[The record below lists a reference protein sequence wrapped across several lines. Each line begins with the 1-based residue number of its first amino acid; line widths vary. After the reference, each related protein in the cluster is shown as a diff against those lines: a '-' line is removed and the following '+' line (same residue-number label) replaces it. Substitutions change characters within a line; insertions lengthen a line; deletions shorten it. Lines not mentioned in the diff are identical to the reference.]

1 MISVIVITIRKQ
13 PFPVPP
19 ETAAGIGFLRTERR
33 EPMSGNRNL
42 ICICLSQAHT
52 FLKTDLVSELEICA
66 RKEGYGIV
74 AFNSSLDYYW
84 SHKGTNVTGC
94 VYDLIR
100 YDRMAAMVVL
110 HDNIYD
116 MPLLEKMIR
125 TGNEQGIP
133 VFYLGGKHK
142 GCISIVDDYAE
153 SYKQIIRHVIRD
165 HGARDTFFIGGLPD
179 EDNSVL
185 RLKCYREVLAECG
198 LPCPEENI
206 AYGDFIE
213 PMAADIV
220 RGLIRDRERLPRAII
235 CANDSMAAAACDE
248 LKKHGVRVPED
259 VIVTGFDGTPT
270 AYLVQPQLTTCS
282 SNPSEL
288 AQQVL
293 SLLKDFT
300 AGKPLPKVC
309 THPYRPVLAES
320 CGCPGF
326 IHERFNALH
335 TFRQAEALYNHE
347 NTIYYGVEQ
356 MLDMHDVHEILEKI
370 SALLLPDSA
379 LYLNRSFLET
389 GLEHEY
395 DSKILDSEL
404 IMIPYRAPETP
415 LVFRKVYLKDMPL
428 PSEGAGAT
436 IVNVVHSN
444 TQVCGYYAACTE
456 DLGADAQFIKRVSDV
471 LNLVFA
477 VQISRLRQRQLRA
490 NLENNLY
497 LDPLT
502 GLDNLRGLTRWF
514 ENACDDPANMHRS
527 LALSVYSIQRF
538 SYLYETYGMAEIESV
553 QRLAAKYLKEA
564 NPRAA
569 AIAKVSE
576 DQYVVVDTAENPEGL
591 AAPINEGTA
600 EFFRRIESYNA
611 ESSRPYFLEISCG
624 CTTLD
629 RNWKST
635 TLENLVHLA
644 LGEMYLTRM
653 RENRR
658 TEVRKGEIPARMYS
672 AFSLLMEKNLFR
684 YHFQPIID
692 ARSGLIYAYEA
703 LMRTDSLVGMDPLD
717 ILATAREYG
726 RLYEVEK
733 ATVYGI
739 MERYARNPE
748 DFQGCRVFINTI
760 PGHFLSE
767 EDCKALRRQYGSF
780 MDRIVFELTEADTAT
795 DEELKRI
802 KSLGK
807 PGVRMKIAID
817 DFGTGH
823 SNILNLLRY
832 APNIIKIDRGL
843 VSGITGDSNRQLFV
857 RNTIDFAHQNGIKAL
872 AEGVETEEELRAL
885 IGYGIDLIQ
894 GFYTGRPTEQ
904 PLRAVSEK
912 VRNEIL
918 EENLRLA
925 RYDSQAVLQVL
936 KDGDSVNLVDLAI
949 RKVTCLQAGSGSFTI
964 SGVKSQNVNMTLRV
978 DDGAEA
984 EITLN
989 QVNMKGEVEPT
1000 IQLGRNSRVKL
1011 ILVGQNTLTKE
1022 GIRVP
1027 GSASL
1032 TIAGEG
1038 QLHVNNNRNYS
1049 VGIGAN
1055 YNDPYGSITLDAA
1068 GPVTIHSSGDKVACL
1083 GGGRSSGEGIRIL
1096 RGTVKLS
1103 ASGINVVGIGSAS
1116 GKSDIRVENAAV
1128 EIHAEG
1134 NEALLIGSVTG
1145 ESSIRLNGSIRLS
1158 SGCEQVT
1165 AVGTM
1170 NGTAEVAITGG
1181 TVDANIHCDI
1191 GAIIGTLDG
1200 EAKVLCRDTRLLLH
1214 GEGNRVAAIGSVTG
1228 ACDSRMES
1236 GELRGVLLAGERM
1249 LLGNS
1254 NSRFTVTGGNLQI
1267 FQDAS
1272 PPPVSPA
1279 GLPLHLLTPAED
1291 HFEQTFRDRRETWT
1305 YVADRNEEGFLGVYV
1320 PVE

>member
-1 MISVIVITIRKQ
+1 MSSDRRMIGV
-13 PFPVPP
+13 
-19 ETAAGIGFLRTERR
+19 
-33 EPMSGNRNL
+33 
-42 ICICLSQAHT
+42 CLSQAHT
-52 FLKTDLVSELEICA
+52 HLKTDLVDALSRA
-66 RKEGYGIV
+66 AKADGFGIV
-74 AFNSSLDYYW
+74 VFNSSLDYYW
-84 SHKGTNVTGC
+84 SQKGNTVTRC

-100 YDRMAAMVVL
+100 YESLCALIIL
-110 HDNIYD
+110 HENIYD
-116 MPLLEKMIR
+116 MRLLEKMIR
-125 TGNEQGIP
+125 QCREKGIP
-133 VFYLGGKHK
+133 VFYLGGVHDN
-142 GCISIVDDYAE
+142 CISIVDDYTEA
-153 SYKQIIRHVIRD
+153 YKRVIRHVIVD
-165 HGARDTFFIGGLPD
+165 HGVRNPFFIGGIPG
-179 EDNSVL
+179 EDNAEK
-185 RLKCYREVLAECG
+185 RLQCYRDVLAECG
-198 LPCPEENI
+198 LPCREEDI
-206 AYGDFIE
+206 ACGNYLETVASEI
-213 PMAADIV
+213 
-220 RGLIRDRERLPRAII
+220 IRKLLSERANLPDAII
-235 CANDSMAAAACDE
+235 CANDSMAVAVCDE
-248 LKKHGVRVPED
+248 LRQRNIRIPED
-259 VIVTGFDGTPT
+259 IIVTGFDGTP
-270 AYLVQPQLTTCS
+270 AAFLLHPQLTTCGNS
-282 SNPSEL
+282 PDAL
-288 AQQVL
+288 AGQIL
-293 SLLKDFT
+293 SLLHDIQN
-300 AGKPLPKVC
+300 GKEVPVVC
-309 THPYRPVLAES
+309 SNEFKAIPAES
-320 CGCPGF
+320 CGCPA
-326 IHERFNALH
+326 IPHPRLD
-335 TFRQAEALYNHE
+335 TLYTYRQTETLFNHE
-347 NTIYYGVEQ
+347 NMIYYGVERLLRLTDIHDILN
-356 MLDMHDVHEILEKI
+356 ML

-379 LYLNRSFLET
+379 LYMNRILLEADPDAEYT
-389 GLEHEY
+389 QTELEE
-395 DSKILDSEL
+395 EL
-404 IMIPYRAPETP
+404 IMVPYRVSDAP
-415 LVFRKVYLKDMPL
+415 LVFRKVYRKDMPL
-428 PSEGAGAT
+428 PSDLPTGVT
-436 IVNVVHSN
+436 LVSVVHSG
-444 TQVCGYYAACTE
+444 TLVCGYYAVHTN
-456 DLGADAQFIKRVSDV
+456 DLSRDTQFIKRVSDV
-471 LNLVFA
+471 LNLVFS
-477 VQISRLRQRQLRA
+477 ILIGRLHQRQLQA
-490 NLENNLY
+490 HLENNLY
-497 LDPLT
+497 MDSLT
-502 GLDNLRGLTRWF
+502 GLENLKGLTRWF
-514 ENACDDPANMHRS
+514 DAYSGDATHHDRM
-527 LALSVYSIQRF
+527 LALSVYSISRY
-538 SYLYETYGMAEIESV
+538 SYLYETYGMAETEEVS
-553 QRLAAKYLKEA
+553 RLTADALREA
-564 NPRAA
+564 NPEAL
-569 AIAKVSE
+569 AIARISE
-576 DQYVVVDTAENPEGL
+576 DQYAVVNSAEKEEQLSPVITASVEC
-591 AAPINEGTA
+591 
-600 EFFRRIESYNA
+600 FFHRIEAHNA
-611 ESSRPYFLEISCG
+611 ESGKPYYLEINCG
-624 CTTLD
+624 CTKVEQGWQDATLGNMI
-629 RNWKST
+629 R
-635 TLENLVHLA
+635 LA
-644 LGEMYLTRM
+644 LGEMYLNRM
-653 RENRR
+653 KEGRREETQKASN
-658 TEVRKGEIPARMYS
+658 PAQLYS

-692 ARSGLIYAYEA
+692 ARTGMICAYEA
-703 LMRTDSLVGMDPLD
+703 LMRTDELIHLTPLE
-717 ILATAREYG
+717 ILSTAREYN

-733 ATVYGI
+733 ITLNGI
-739 MERYARNPE
+739 MERYIRNYS
-748 DFQGCRVFINTI
+748 DFQGCQVFINTI
-760 PGHFLSE
+760 PGHFLNDA
-767 EDCKALRRQYGSF
+767 DCAELMDKFGSF
-780 MDRIVFELTEADTAT
+780 LDCFVFELTEDDPTS
-795 DEELKRI
+795 DEELERMK
-802 KSLGK
+802 KLCK
-807 PGVRMKIAID
+807 PGGQTRIAID
-817 DFGTGH
+817 DYGTGH

-1305 YVADRNEEGFLGVYV
+1305 YVADRNEEGCLGVYV